1 MAVYRPPQRSNGMEK
16 SSEELQKEIERRR
29 TFAIISHPDAGKT
42 TLTEKLLL
50 YGGAIQKAGAVKH
63 RRAERAATSDWM
75 ALEQQRGIS
84 ITSTVLQ
91 FDYEGFRL
99 NLLDTPGHHD
109 FSEDTYRTLTA
120 ADNAVMLV
128 DAAKGLETQTRKLFE
143 VCRMRRVPI
152 FTFINKMDRPAR
164 DPLELLDEIER
175 ELGLKVFAVNWPI
188 GDGTTFKGI
197 YNRLT
202 DEVHLY
208 ERNPRGQRQA
218 KESVFPMK
226 DPGVEAAIG
235 STALGKLLEDVEIL
249 SHAGSSLDRDLILA
263 GEKTPVFFASAMTN
277 FGVEPFLEAFL
288 DLSAAPGPHE
298 SDVGLIAADHP
309 EFTGFVFKLQANMD
323 PRHRDC
329 LAFVRVCSGQFE
341 KDMTVTNA
349 RTGKKIRLTRPQK
362 LFAQDRESIEEGFAG
377 DVIGLNNP
385 GAFTIGDTLFTG
397 PRVEYEPMATFA
409 PELFA
414 RLRNA
419 NPSMAKKFQK
429 GMDQLEEEKA
439 VQILNPPHGGA
450 SQEPV
455 LAAVGTLQ
463 FEVAQY
469 RLKTE
474 YGVETILEPLPYVA
488 ARWANG
494 GWDAVQKAGLMSE
507 SGVFRDRAE
516 RPVILFRSN
525 WQLEHTDEKNPG
537 LNLGIV
543 PDTGW
548 RADKPREARIGS
560 V

>member
-1 MAVYRPPQRSNGMEK
+1 ML
-16 SSEELQKEIERRR
+16 ELPTNLKGAIERRR

-50 YGGAIQKAGAVKH
+50 YGGAIQEAGAVKN
-63 RRAERAATSDWM
+63 RRTERTATSDWM

-91 FDYEGFRL
+91 FEYDGFHL

-143 VCRMRRVPI
+143 VCRMRDIPI
-152 FTFINKMDRPAR
+152 FTFINKLDRPAR
-164 DPLELLDEIER
+164 DPLELIDEIER
-175 ELGLKVFAVNWPI
+175 ELGLSSYAVTWAI
-188 GDGTTFKGI
+188 GEGDSFKGI

-202 DEVHLY
+202 GRVHLY
-208 ERNPRGQRQA
+208 ERNPRGRKQA
-218 KESVFPMK
+218 E
-226 DPGVEAAIG
+226 ERIIA
-235 STALGKLLEDVEIL
+235 LEDSKIESLIGEKALRQLKDDLEIL
-249 SHAGSSLDRDLILA
+249 DGAGAKLDREAIRR
-263 GEKTPVFFASAMTN
+263 GETSPVFFGSAMTN

-288 DLSAAPGPHE
+288 EFSAAPSAHQSSIGE
-298 SDVGLIAADHP
+298 IAPNYA

-341 KDMTVTNA
+341 KDMIVVNA
-349 RTGKKIRLTRPQK
+349 RTGKKVRLTRPQK
-362 LFAQDRESIEEGFAG
+362 VFARERESMDEALPG

-385 GAFTIGDTLFTG
+385 GAFAIGDTIYAGQRIVYPPIPSFS
-397 PRVEYEPMATFA
+397 

-414 RLRNA
+414 RIRNT
-419 NPSMAKKFQK
+419 NPSLAKKFQK
-429 GMDQLEEEKA
+429 GVAQLEEEGA
-439 VQILNPPHGGA
+439 VQVLRPPRGGG

-455 LAAVGTLQ
+455 LAAVGELQ

-474 YGVETILEPLPYVA
+474 YGVETRLETLPFMS
-488 ARWANG
+488 ARWVGA
-494 GWDAVQKAGLMSE
+494 GWKSLTEGEELYQVD
-507 SGVFRDRAE
+507 VFQDSRECPVLLFKSRWHLE
-516 RPVILFRSN
+516 RVEE
-525 WQLEHTDEKNPG
+525 Q
-537 LNLGIV
+537 
-543 PDTGW
+543 
-548 RADKPREARIGS
+548 RADLDLSAVGT
-560 V
+560 